1 MSRHPSTSNRQSF
14 SKKPSSTRELMRKPR
29 PRFSVLEALENRRL
43 LSLTFSVTTTADSG
57 TGSLRDA
64 INLANANVGQDT
76 ITFNIPGGGVQPI
89 SLLAALPTISE
100 GVIIDGTTQTGY
112 VTGGAPQIQ
121 LIGTGAGAA
130 ANGFNII
137 GGDTTIQGL
146 AIDNFGGAGINISG
160 LGNDTILS
168 NYIGITPTGGV
179 AANSEGVVVQSNGN
193 YIGMAAAGNVISGN
207 SLNGVRITGS
217 ASAADG
223 NKISNNFIGTDPTGQ
238 IAIGN
243 GKGITLDNVSNTL
256 VNGNLISG
264 NGGDGVRIFNSSV
277 GFNTVMANKIGVNL
291 EGNHTLGNGGNGV
304 TIDHSSGILIGGS
317 RANGNVISAS
327 TGDGVLL
334 NQSTSVTIAG
344 NNIGTDSTGTVTV
357 VSATDTFGNAANGV
371 ELAAGSHDNT
381 VGGTTA
387 ELRNLIDGGAGNGV
401 YISTGA
407 SANNLIV
414 GNYIGVD
421 ESGTKSLAS
430 DGNSVNIASPGATI
444 SGNVISSSGGGA
456 GIFLNAAATV
466 QGNLIGTQSDGAT
479 ALIGPSNTND
489 GIDINASGSLVGGA
503 PGFGNVIAFNG
514 GNGISVFS
522 GTQNSIRA
530 NSIHD
535 NVVMGIDLN
544 GDGFQPNSPANTPGS
559 GANNSLNHPV
569 LTTAVISSSATTI
582 SGSFAGLGS
591 ATYTIE
597 LFSSNV
603 QNATGSGQGRTYL
616 GRVTVTTD
624 ANGNGSFTATV
635 TPVPGG
641 QGYVTA
647 TATDSSGNT
656 SEFSST
662 VMVTVGAAEA
672 ALTSTSLTTSNA
684 SVIFG
689 TSVIFTASVMH
700 PTGATPGGTITFK
713 EVLADN
719 STVNL
724 GGPVA
729 FSGAPVSITIS
740 TLSIGSHNV
749 IAVYSGDTNYLPSAS
764 SPVAETVRSNKA
776 TINGNTFRDITGDGL
791 SGDDGGMAG
800 VTVKLFRDVNNNGS
814 LDSGDGAAVAQAVTD
829 STGAYNFGNL
839 AAGRYFVQEVTPTG
853 FIRTAPALST
863 YYTVN
868 STAGTVYSGRDFD
881 NYMLCNDR
889 QWVSGIAFNINGS
902 NTWIPDLRGHIHEGD
917 TVKVRFTV
925 ATGHTATLTLVSY
938 TAPGSSFDATK
949 ASLQAVYQY
958 ATGTFTPG
966 GHTMQVTIP
975 RSYFQVDFVCG
986 DYIDH
991 FGPAGSNVFY
1001 SAQKRLISADNGGV
1015 HAQLMTL
1022 LGSQNNSALNT

>member
-43 LSLTFSVTTTADSG
+43 LSFSVTTTADSG
-57 TGSLRDA
+57 TGSLREA
-64 INLANANVGQDT
+64 INLANTTPGQDT
-76 ITFNIPGGGVQPI
+76 IKFNIPGGGVQPI

-112 VTGGAPQIQ
+112 VAGGAPLIQ

-130 ANGFNII
+130 ANGFDIT

-168 NYIGITPTGGV
+168 NYIGITPTGAL
-179 AANSEGVVVQSNGN
+179 AANGEGVVVQSDGN
-193 YIGMAAAGNVISGN
+193 KIGIPAAGNVISGN
-207 SLNGVRITGS
+207 SLNGVRVTGS
-217 ASAADG
+217 TAAADH
-223 NKISNNFIGTDPTGQ
+223 NTISNNFIGTDPTGE

-243 GKGITLDNVSNTL
+243 GKGVTLDNVSNTL

-264 NGGDGVRIFNSSV
+264 NGADGVRILNSSV
-277 GFNTVMANKIGVNL
+277 GFNTVMANNIGVNIA
-291 EGNHTLGNGGNGV
+291 GNHTLGNLGNGV

-327 TGDGVLL
+327 LGDGVLL
-334 NQSTSVTIAG
+334 NQSSLVTIAG
-344 NNIGTDSTGTVTV
+344 NNIGTDSTGTKV

-371 ELAAGSHDNT
+371 ELAGGSHDNT

-387 ELRNLIDGGAGNGV
+387 EFRNLIDGGAGNGV
-401 YISTGA
+401 LISTGA

-430 DGNSVNIASPGATI
+430 DGNSVNVASPGATI
-444 SGNVISSSGGGA
+444 SGNVISSGGGA
-456 GIFLNAAATV
+456 GLFLNAAATV
-466 QGNLIGTQSDGAT
+466 QGNLIGTQSDGVT
-479 ALIGPSNTND
+479 ALIGLPNTND
-489 GIDINASGSLVGGA
+489 GIDIFASGSLIGGA

-544 GDGFQPNSPANTPGS
+544 GDGFQPNSPANTPGT

-569 LTTAVISSSATTI
+569 LTTAVISSCATTV
-582 SGSFAGLGS
+582 SGSFVAPGQG
-591 ATYTIE
+591 TYTIE
-597 LFSSNV
+597 LFSSTVPPDN
-603 QNATGSGQGRTYL
+603 TISGQGRTYL
-616 GRVTVTTD
+616 GSVSVTTD
-624 ANGNGSFTATV
+624 ANGNGTFTATV

-662 VMVTVGAAEA
+662 VMVTIGAAEA
-672 ALTSTSLTTSNA
+672 ARTTTSLTTSNA

-689 TSVIFTASVMH
+689 TSVTFTASVMH

-724 GGPVA
+724 GAPVA

-749 IAVYSGDTNYLPSAS
+749 IAVYSGDTNYLPSSS
-764 SPVAETVRSNKA
+764 SPVAETVRSDKA
-776 TINGNTFRDITGDGL
+776 TISGNTFRDTTGDGL
-791 SGDDGGMAG
+791 SSDDGRMAG

-814 LDSGDGAAVAQAVTD
+814 LDCGDGAAVAQAVTD

-853 FIRTAPALST
+853 FIRTAPALSS

-868 STAGTVYSGRDFD
+868 STAGILYSGKDFD
-881 NYMLCNDR
+881 NYMMCNDR
-889 QWVSGIAFNINGS
+889 QYVSGISYNVNGR
-902 NTWIPDLRGHIHEGD
+902 NCWIPDLRGHIHEGD
-917 TVKVRFTV
+917 TVKVRFSV
-925 ATGHTATLTLVSY
+925 ATGHTATLALVSY

-949 ASLQAVYQY
+949 ASLQSVYQF

-966 GHTMQVTIP
+966 CHTMTVTIP
-975 RSYFQVDFVCG
+975 KCYFQVDFVCG

-1001 SAQKRLISADNGGV
+1001 SAQNRLISADNGGV
-1015 HAQLMTL
+1015 HAQLL
-1022 LGSQNNSALNT
+1022 LGTQDRSVLNT